1 MQPAWHGCGDQVA
14 MRLLIIDDHQVVR
27 EGIANIARRERI
39 EIVGEADT
47 KESAFAQIAATNPDV
62 ITVDLSLPDGSG
74 LEIVKWARRNSQK
87 IGIVVISFL
96 DDDAN
101 LLASLNAGA
110 SAFIAKTA
118 PLNEIVAAIISAKKS
133 PLTFTSKGLIR
144 AVNSRV
150 FKATLTSRELE
161 IIARLPSGLSG
172 EELAKELFIT
182 ESTLKTHLNSIYRKL
197 QVRNRSGA
205 VSEAKRRGLINF

>member
-1 MQPAWHGCGDQVA
+1 
-14 MRLLIIDDHQVVR
+14 MRLLIIDDHNIVR
-27 EGIANIARRERI
+27 EGVANIARREGI
-39 EIVGEADT
+39 EVVGEADS
-47 KESAFAQIAATNPDV
+47 KESAFAVIAATNPDV

-74 LEIVKWARRNSQK
+74 LEIVKWARKNSQR

-110 SAFIAKTA
+110 SAFISKSA
-118 PLNEIVAAIISAKKS
+118 PLDEIVASIIAAKKS

-144 AVNSRV
+144 AVNSKI

-161 IIARLPSGLSG
+161 IIAKLPSGLSG
-172 EELAKELFIT
+172 EELARELFIT

>member
-1 MQPAWHGCGDQVA
+1 MK
-14 MRLLIIDDHQVVR
+14 LLIIDDHQVVR
-27 EGIANIARRERI
+27 EGIANIAKREHI
-39 EIVGEADT
+39 EVIGEAKS
-47 KESAFAQIAATNPDV
+47 KEVAFAMIAATNPDV

-74 LEIVKWARRNSQK
+74 LEIVKWARSNSQT
-87 IGIVVISFL
+87 IGIVVLSFL

-101 LLASLNAGA
+101 LLASLSSGA
-110 SAFIAKTA
+110 SAFISKSA
-118 PLNEIVAAIISAKKS
+118 PLDEILAALISAKKS
-133 PLTFTSKGLIR
+133 PLTFSSKGLIR
-144 AVNSRV
+144 AVNSRS

-161 IIARLPSGLSG
+161 IIAKLPTGASG

-182 ESTLKTHLNSIYRKL
+182 ESTLKSHLNSIYRKL

>member
-1 MQPAWHGCGDQVA
+1 MK
-14 MRLLIIDDHQVVR
+14 LLIIDDHHVVR
-27 EGIANIARRERI
+27 EGIANLARRDQI
-39 EIVGEADT
+39 EVVGEAEN
-47 KESAFAQIAATNPDV
+47 KESAFALIAATNPDV

-74 LEIVKWARRNSQK
+74 LEIVKWVRKNSQR
-87 IGIVVISFL
+87 IGIVVLSFL

-110 SAFIAKTA
+110 SAFISKSAPIDEILTA
-118 PLNEIVAAIISAKKS
+118 IHSAKKS
-133 PLTFTSKGLIR
+133 PLTFSSKGLIR
-144 AVNSRV
+144 AVNSRA

-161 IIARLPSGLSG
+161 IIAKLPSGLSG
-172 EELAKELFIT
+172 EQLSKELFIT

-205 VSEAKRRGLINF
+205 VSEAKRRGLISF

>member
-1 MQPAWHGCGDQVA
+1 